1 MRRTNSARKRGQS
14 TVESALV
21 FLLLIMTVLGTLD
34 IGQVIFIRQGLVERA
49 RTGARYGAV
58 HAADATAIR
67 NIVLY
72 NSPAARNGSPL
83 FGITAAMV
91 DVARPDIGTDEER
104 IVVTISNYPYQ
115 FFSPFIAGSFRANP
129 VVVSLPVESP

>member
-104 IVVTISNYPYQ
+104 I
-115 FFSPFIAGSFRANP
+115 
-129 VVVSLPVESP
+129 